1 MNTTAIIL
9 AGGKG
14 KRMNS
19 DVSKQ
24 YLLIDEKPIL
34 YYTILAFEESAV
46 DEIILVTGSGEE
58 QYCKSEIV
66 DKYNFSKVV
75 KIVHGGK
82 ERYNSV
88 YEGLRAIDK
97 TDIVLIH
104 DGARAFITPEI
115 INGTIECAI
124 EYKSCVAAVLSK
136 DTVKISDEEGFVE
149 STPMRNH
156 VWQIQTPQ
164 TFEFELIKSAY
175 AYVLENLETKYNNTV
190 ITDDAMILELYGNYK
205 IKLYESSYE
214 NIKVTTPEDLAIGE
228 SILMS
233 RKKDSTKVEI

>member
-1 MNTTAIIL
+1 MVTTAIIL

-19 DVSKQ
+19 DISKQ

-34 YYTILAFEESAV
+34 YYTILAFEKSVV

-58 QYCKSEIV
+58 EHCKSEIV
-66 DKYNFSKVV
+66 DKYNFSKVT

-82 ERYNSV
+82 ERYDSV
-88 YEGLRAIDK
+88 YEGLKAIKK

-104 DGARAFITPEI
+104 DGARAFVTPEI
-115 INGTIECAI
+115 INGTIECAK
-124 EYKSCVAAVLSK
+124 EYKACVAAVPSK
-136 DTVKISDEEGFVE
+136 DTVKISDENGFIE
-149 STPMRNH
+149 STPMRNR

-175 AYVLENLETKYNNTV
+175 KYILENLETKYKDIA
-190 ITDDAMILELYGNYK
+190 ITDDAMVLETYGDYK
-205 IKLYESSYE
+205 IKLYEASYE
-214 NIKVTTPEDLAIGE
+214 NIKVTTPEDLLIGQ
-228 SILMS
+228 SILGS
-233 RKKDSTKVEI
+233 RVY